1 MLARSVHRMRAPNH
15 SPARLASSLSAAYVQ
30 SARAKLLDKAQS
42 VAIEMREQGK
52 R

>member
-1 MLARSVHRMRAPNH
+1 MLGRSLHLRLRAPNQ
-15 SPARLASSLSAAYVQ
+15 SRLASSLSAAYVQ